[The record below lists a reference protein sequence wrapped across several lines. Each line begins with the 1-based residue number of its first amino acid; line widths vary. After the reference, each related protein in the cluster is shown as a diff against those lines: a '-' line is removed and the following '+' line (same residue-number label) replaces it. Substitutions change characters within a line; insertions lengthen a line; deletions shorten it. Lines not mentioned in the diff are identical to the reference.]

1 MLPTVEI
8 SLGLTLVPRS
18 VVSKVGADDIAVA
31 VVGVCSVEP
40 DWVVS
45 DSVVTTVVTGVEKLV
60 EGVVMVIVV
69 PTMPLNNPRG
79 GV

>member
-18 VVSKVGADDIAVA
+18 VVSKVGADDIAVP

-45 DSVVTTVVTGVEKLV
+45 DSVVITVVSGIEGLV
-60 EGVVMVIVV
+60 ELVAMVIVV
-69 PTMPLNNPRG
+69 STRTGKYAQG